1 MIKRFMKHAPDDSSS
16 SGALND
22 LSFLLIIFFI
32 VIAGFNVNKGF
43 LLNLPVKDKPR
54 IVKTDDLMK
63 CKLTADGSIILDE
76 KNITIE
82 QLRTAVEEKK
92 NEWPNMT
99 FLLLIDANTEYQNIV
114 NVIYEIKQQKIENFS
129 FRMCESPLAGG
140 VE

>member
-1 MIKRFMKHAPDDSSS
+1 
-16 SGALND
+16 
-22 LSFLLIIFFI
+22 
-32 VIAGFNVNKGF
+32 
-43 LLNLPVKDKPR
+43 
-54 IVKTDDLMK
+54 MK

>member
-1 MIKRFMKHAPDDSSS
+1 MIKRFMKHAPDESSS

-63 CKLTADGSIILDE
+63 CRLVADGSIMMDNKRLTLE
-76 KNITIE
+76 E
-82 QLRTAVEEKK
+82 LRTAIAEKK
-92 NEWPNMT
+92 AEWPNMT
-99 FLLLIDANTEYQNIV
+99 FLLLIDGNTEYQQVVDI
-114 NVIYEIKQQKIENFS
+114 IYEIKQQKIENFS
-129 FRMCESPLAGG
+129 FKLDGE
-140 VE
+140 

>member
-54 IVKTDDLMK
+54 IVKTDDLMT
-63 CKLTADGSIILDE
+63 CRLTPDGAILVDNKRLTLDE
-76 KNITIE
+76 
-82 QLRTAVEEKK
+82 LRTAIAEKK
-92 NEWPNMT
+92 AEWPNMT
-99 FLLLIDANTEYQNIV
+99 FLLLIDSETEYQRVVDI
-114 NVIYEIKQQKIENFS
+114 IYEIKQLKIENFS
-129 FRMCESPLAGG
+129 FRME
-140 VE
+140 E

>member
-63 CKLTADGSIILDE
+63 CRLTPDGSILMDDKSLSLE
-76 KNITIE
+76 E
-82 QLRTAVEEKK
+82 LRTAVSEKK
-92 NEWPNMT
+92 AKWPNMT
-99 FLLLIDANTEYQNIV
+99 FLLIISPETEYQHVVDI
-114 NVIYEIKQQKIENFS
+114 IYEIKQLKIENFS
-129 FRMCESPLAGG
+129 FRMEESN
-140 VE
+140 V

>member
-1 MIKRFMKHAPDDSSS
+1 MKHAPDESSS

-63 CKLTADGSIILDE
+63 CRLTANGSILVDDKSLTLDE
-76 KNITIE
+76 
-82 QLRTAVEEKK
+82 LRTAVSEKK
-92 NEWPNMT
+92 SEWPNMT
-99 FLLLIDANTEYQNIV
+99 FLLLIDANTDYQHVVDI
-114 NVIYEIKQQKIENFS
+114 IYEIKQQKIENFS
-129 FRMCESPLAGG
+129 FRLEDSD
-140 VE
+140 V

>member
-43 LLNLPVKDKPR
+43 LLNLPQKDKPR

-63 CKLTADGSIILDE
+63 CHLTADGTLLVDGKSLTLE
-76 KNITIE
+76 ELSTVV
-82 QLRTAVEEKK
+82 AEKK
-92 NEWPNMT
+92 AEWPNMT
-99 FLLLIDANTEYQNIV
+99 FLLLIDGDTEYQH
-114 NVIYEIKQQKIENFS
+114 S
-129 FRMCESPLAGG
+129 
-140 VE
+140 

>member
-63 CKLTADGSIILDE
+63 CRLTPDGAILVDNKRLTLDE
-76 KNITIE
+76 
-82 QLRTAVEEKK
+82 LRSAIAEKK
-92 NEWPNMT
+92 AEWPNMT
-99 FLLLIDANTEYQNIV
+99 FLLLIDSETEYQRVVDI
-114 NVIYEIKQQKIENFS
+114 IYEIKQLKIENFS
-129 FRMCESPLAGG
+129 FRME
-140 VE
+140 E

>member
-1 MIKRFMKHAPDDSSS
+1 MIKRFMKHTPDDSSS

-63 CKLTADGSIILDE
+63 CRLTPDGSLILNNKRLTLDE
-76 KNITIE
+76 
-82 QLRTAVEEKK
+82 LRTAIADKK
-92 NEWPNMT
+92 AEWPNMT
-99 FLLLIDANTEYQNIV
+99 FLLLIDPDTKYQSVVDI
-114 NVIYEIKQQKIENFS
+114 IYEIKQQKIENFS
-129 FRMCESPLAGG
+129 FKMNGE
-140 VE
+140 

>member
-63 CKLTADGSIILDE
+63 CRLTADGNILVDNRQLTQE
-76 KNITIE
+76 E
-82 QLRTAVEEKK
+82 LRTAISDKK
-92 NEWPNMT
+92 AEWPNMT
-99 FLLLIDANTEYQNIV
+99 FLLLIDSETEYQKVVDI
-114 NVIYEIKQQKIENFS
+114 IYEIKQQKVENFS
-129 FRMCESPLAGG
+129 FRMEDSD
-140 VE
+140 V

>member
-1 MIKRFMKHAPDDSSS
+1 MIKRFMKRAPDDSSS

-63 CKLTADGSIILDE
+63 CQLKSDGSIMLDN
-76 KNITIE
+76 KNLSLE
-82 QLRTAVEEKK
+82 ELRTAISEKRA
-92 NEWPNMT
+92 EWPNMT
-99 FLLLIDANTEYQNIV
+99 FLLLIDPDTEYQSVVDI
-114 NVIYEIKQQKIENFS
+114 IYEIKQQKIENFS
-129 FRMCESPLAGG
+129 FKIIE
-140 VE
+140 

>member
-1 MIKRFMKHAPDDSSS
+1 MIKRFMKRAPDDSSS

-63 CKLTADGSIILDE
+63 CRLMADGSIMVDNKSLTLE
-76 KNITIE
+76 E
-82 QLRTAVEEKK
+82 LRTAISEKRA
-92 NEWPNMT
+92 EWPNMT
-99 FLLLIDANTEYQNIV
+99 FLLLIAPDTEYQHVVDI
-114 NVIYEIKQQKIENFS
+114 IYEIKQLQVENFS
-129 FRMCESPLAGG
+129 FRMEDSN
-140 VE
+140 V

>member
-1 MIKRFMKHAPDDSSS
+1 MIKRFMKHAPDDPSS

-63 CKLTADGSIILDE
+63 CRLTPDGSIFVDDKPLSLKE
-76 KNITIE
+76 
-82 QLRTAVEEKK
+82 LRTAVSEKK
-92 NEWPNMT
+92 AEWPNMT
-99 FLLLIDANTEYQNIV
+99 FLLMISPETEYQHVVDI
-114 NVIYEIKQQKIENFS
+114 IYEIKQLKIENFS
-129 FRMCESPLAGG
+129 FRMEESN
-140 VE
+140 V

>member
-1 MIKRFMKHAPDDSSS
+1 MIKRFMKRAPDDSSS
-16 SGALND
+16 SGTLND

-63 CKLTADGSIILDE
+63 CQLTADGNILVDGKNLTIDE
-76 KNITIE
+76 
-82 QLRTAVEEKK
+82 LRTAISEKK

-99 FLLLIDANTEYQNIV
+99 FLLLIDENTEYQHVVDI
-114 NVIYEIKQQKIENFS
+114 IYEIKQLKIENFS
-129 FRMCESPLAGG
+129 FKMNE
-140 VE
+140 

>member
-63 CKLTADGSIILDE
+63 CRLTSDGNILVDNRQLTLEELQTSI
-76 KNITIE
+76 
-82 QLRTAVEEKK
+82 QEKK
-92 NEWPNMT
+92 AEWPNMT
-99 FLLLIDANTEYQNIV
+99 FLLLIDSETEYQKVVDI
-114 NVIYEIKQQKIENFS
+114 IYEIKQQKVENFS
-129 FRMCESPLAGG
+129 FRMEDSD
-140 VE
+140 V

>member
-63 CKLTADGSIILDE
+63 CRLTPDGSIFVDDKCLSLE
-76 KNITIE
+76 E
-82 QLRTAVEEKK
+82 LRTAVSGKK
-92 NEWPNMT
+92 AEWPNMT
-99 FLLLIDANTEYQNIV
+99 FLLMISPETEYQHVVDI
-114 NVIYEIKQQKIENFS
+114 IYEIKQLKIENFS
-129 FRMCESPLAGG
+129 FRMEESN
-140 VE
+140 V

>member
-16 SGALND
+16 SGALHD

-63 CKLTADGSIILDE
+63 CRLTPDGSIFVDDKCLSME
-76 KNITIE
+76 E
-82 QLRTAVEEKK
+82 LRTAVSEKK
-92 NEWPNMT
+92 AEWPNMT
-99 FLLLIDANTEYQNIV
+99 FLLMISPETEYQHVVDI
-114 NVIYEIKQQKIENFS
+114 IYEIKQLKIENFS
-129 FRMCESPLAGG
+129 FRMEESN
-140 VE
+140 V

>member
-63 CKLTADGSIILDE
+63 CRLTPDGSIFLDD
-76 KNITIE
+76 KCLTIDE
-82 QLRTAVEEKK
+82 LRSVVSEKK
-92 NEWPNMT
+92 AEWPNMT
-99 FLLLIDANTEYQNIV
+99 FLLIIDPDTEYQNVV
-114 NVIYEIKQQKIENFS
+114 NIIYEIKQQKIENFS
-129 FRMCESPLAGG
+129 FKME
-140 VE
+140 E

>member
-1 MIKRFMKHAPDDSSS
+1 MIKRFMKHTPDDSSS

-63 CKLTADGSIILDE
+63 CRLTSDGNILVDNRQLTLE
-76 KNITIE
+76 E
-82 QLRTAVEEKK
+82 LRTSIQEKTA
-92 NEWPNMT
+92 EWPNMT
-99 FLLLIDANTEYQNIV
+99 FLLLIDSETEYQKVVDI
-114 NVIYEIKQQKIENFS
+114 IYEIKQQKVENFS
-129 FRMCESPLAGG
+129 FRMEDSD
-140 VE
+140 V

>member
-1 MIKRFMKHAPDDSSS
+1 M
-16 SGALND
+16 
-22 LSFLLIIFFI
+22 
-32 VIAGFNVNKGF
+32 
-43 LLNLPVKDKPR
+43 NLPVKDKPR

-99 FLLLIDANTEYQNIV
+99 FLLLIDANTEYQHVVDI
-114 NVIYEIKQQKIENFS
+114 IYEIKQQKIENFS
-129 FRMCESPLAGG
+129 FRMEDSD
-140 VE
+140 V

>member
-63 CKLTADGSIILDE
+63 CRLTSDGNILVDNRQFTLDE
-76 KNITIE
+76 
-82 QLRTAVEEKK
+82 LRTSIQEKK
-92 NEWPNMT
+92 AEWPNMT
-99 FLLLIDANTEYQNIV
+99 FLLLIDSETEYQKVVDI
-114 NVIYEIKQQKIENFS
+114 IYEIKQQKVENFS
-129 FRMCESPLAGG
+129 FRMEDSD
-140 VE
+140 V

>member
-43 LLNLPVKDKPR
+43 LLNLSVKDKPR

-63 CKLTADGSIILDE
+63 CRLTADGNILVDNRQLTLE
-76 KNITIE
+76 E
-82 QLRTAVEEKK
+82 LRTSIQEKK
-92 NEWPNMT
+92 AEWPNMT
-99 FLLLIDANTEYQNIV
+99 FLLLIDSETEYQKVVDI
-114 NVIYEIKQQKIENFS
+114 IYEIKQQKVENFS
-129 FRMCESPLAGG
+129 FRMEDSD
-140 VE
+140 V

>member
-63 CKLTADGSIILDE
+63 CRLTPDGSIFMDDKSLSLE
-76 KNITIE
+76 E
-82 QLRTAVEEKK
+82 LRTDVSEKK
-92 NEWPNMT
+92 AEWPNMT
-99 FLLLIDANTEYQNIV
+99 FLLMISPETEYQHVVDI
-114 NVIYEIKQQKIENFS
+114 IYEIKQLKIENFS
-129 FRMCESPLAGG
+129 FRMEESN
-140 VE
+140 V

>member
-63 CKLTADGSIILDE
+63 CRLTPDGSILMDDKSLSLE
-76 KNITIE
+76 E
-82 QLRTAVEEKK
+82 LRTAVSEKK
-92 NEWPNMT
+92 AEWPNMT
-99 FLLLIDANTEYQNIV
+99 FLLMISPETEYQHVVDI
-114 NVIYEIKQQKIENFS
+114 IYEIKQLKIENFS
-129 FRMCESPLAGG
+129 FRMEESN
-140 VE
+140 V

>member
-129 FRMCESPLAGG
+129 FRMCVSPLAGG

>member
-43 LLNLPVKDKPR
+43 LLNLSVKDKPR

-63 CKLTADGSIILDE
+63 CRLTADGNILVDNRQLSLDE
-76 KNITIE
+76 
-82 QLRTAVEEKK
+82 LRTSIQEKK
-92 NEWPNMT
+92 AEWPNMT
-99 FLLLIDANTEYQNIV
+99 FLLLIDSETEYQKVVDI
-114 NVIYEIKQQKIENFS
+114 IYEIKQQKVENFS
-129 FRMCESPLAGG
+129 FRMEDSD
-140 VE
+140 V

>member
-63 CKLTADGSIILDE
+63 CRLTPDGSIFVDDKCLSLE
-76 KNITIE
+76 E
-82 QLRTAVEEKK
+82 LRTAVSEKK
-92 NEWPNMT
+92 AEWPNMT
-99 FLLLIDANTEYQNIV
+99 FLLMISPETEYQHVVDI
-114 NVIYEIKQQKIENFS
+114 IYEIKQLRIENFS
-129 FRMCESPLAGG
+129 FRMEELN
-140 VE
+140 V

>member
-63 CKLTADGSIILDE
+63 CRLTPDGTILVDNKCLTLDE
-76 KNITIE
+76 
-82 QLRTAVEEKK
+82 LRTAITEKK
-92 NEWPNMT
+92 AEWPNMT
-99 FLLLIDANTEYQNIV
+99 FLLLIDSETEYQRVVDI
-114 NVIYEIKQQKIENFS
+114 IYEIKQLKIENFS
-129 FRMCESPLAGG
+129 FRMEDSN
-140 VE
+140 V

>member
-1 MIKRFMKHAPDDSSS
+1 MIKRFMKHAPDESSS

-63 CKLTADGSIILDE
+63 CRLVADGSIMLDNKRLTLE
-76 KNITIE
+76 E
-82 QLRTAVEEKK
+82 LRTAIAEKK
-92 NEWPNMT
+92 AEWPNMT
-99 FLLLIDANTEYQNIV
+99 FQLLIDGNTEYQHVVDI
-114 NVIYEIKQQKIENFS
+114 IYEIKQQKIENFS
-129 FRMCESPLAGG
+129 FKLDGE
-140 VE
+140 